1 MVPSSGV
8 AWATSPRLSPVKLGD
23 ATARTGNEAQA
34 SADSKKIVRSMAA
47 KTLSERV
54 RRHAAL
60 LIAGNAFFASKPFTQ
75 IMVPT

>member
-1 MVPSSGV
+1 
-8 AWATSPRLSPVKLGD
+8 
-23 ATARTGNEAQA
+23 
-34 SADSKKIVRSMAA
+34 MAA